1 MTNDHSYYIS
11 AIVEEG
17 SDVSEDEEENVPRPK
32 KRKLDESHV
41 SESIQTINNQRI
53 KYFQS
58 DGQLPGDGEN
68 VIAYKYS
75 KQPVKRNPG
84 KPKGRAIKI
93 RALQEKHRDEVSALK
108 VCTSFRNSF
117 SKKREKLT
125 LPFHVKLML
134 VTCFI

>member
-1 MTNDHSYYIS
+1 MSNDHSYYIS

-17 SDVSEDEEENVPRPK
+17 SDVSEDEGENVPRPK

-108 VCTSFRNSF
+108 VRELVSEIVFL
-117 SKKREKLT
+117 KKEKLT
-125 LPFHVKLML
+125 LPFLVKLMF
-134 VTCFI
+134 VKCFI

>member
-17 SDVSEDEEENVPRPK
+17 SDVSEDEGENVPRPM

-58 DGQLPGDGEN
+58 DGQLPSDGEN

-75 KQPVKRNPG
+75 KQPVERNPG

-108 VCTSFRNSF
+108 VRNTFRNSF
-117 SKKREKLT
+117 SKRKGKT
-125 LPFHVKLML
+125 YTTFSCKTYV
-134 VTCFI
+134 C